1 MIKEYKLIAIL
12 LAVAVLGIMA
22 FYLPTGII
30 IAQDKSASQ
39 TTPDDAITVPAENPP
54 SGSPTG
60 RPSGPPAKNSDSP
73 DPENLPVEII
83 TPTHQV
89 LPIFKM
95 GDELKVD
102 EEQKW
107 DGTVIIRTDGVPQSY
122 PYSKVVSLQY
132 TEKLALITADQ
143 LNFKSERSYLSSF
156 IKSYMPDDGKKTLAI
171 SLEGKTLALE
181 SKNYQ
186 IIAYEKIAP
195 KEDNIIN
202 DDYSY
207 VNSFN
212 WFYACL
218 PGVDS
223 TVAVG
228 ASYPIKSDELAR
240 VIFKGY
246 YNEKTC
252 VVIGN
257 GVLEEVTKSRK
268 TLSARMLI
276 NVKIKQKVG
285 DTESNVELI
294 GFCKLV
300 SGGDAPSLEMEIS
313 GPFTITKSP
322 ITQNGKKILL
332 STSGNLR
339 VKSRVALSPAS
350 RFGGTDGGKK

>member
-1 MIKEYKLIAIL
+1 MRKEYRLMAVL
-12 LAVAVLGIMA
+12 LSVAVLGIMA
-22 FYLPTGII
+22 FSQPIGRIT
-30 IAQDKSASQ
+30 AEDKSTSQ
-39 TTPDDAITVPAENPP
+39 TSPDDSIPVPAENPP
-54 SGSPTG
+54 VE
-60 RPSGPPAKNSDSP
+60 KNGSP
-73 DPENLPVEII
+73 DPETLPVEII
-83 TPTHQV
+83 TPTHLV

-107 DGTVIIRTDGVPQSY
+107 DGTVVIRTDGVPQSY
-122 PYSKVVSLQY
+122 SYSKIVAQQY

-143 LNFKSERSYLSSF
+143 INFKSERSYLSSVV
-156 IKSYMPDDGKKTLAI
+156 KSHMPDEGKKTLVT
-171 SLEGKTLALE
+171 SLEGKTLALD

-186 IIAYEKIAP
+186 IVAYEKIAP
-195 KEDNIIN
+195 KEANIIN

-218 PGVDS
+218 PGADAA
-223 TVAVG
+223 VAVG
-228 ASYPIKSDELAR
+228 ASYPIKSNELAR
-240 VIFKGY
+240 VIFKGH
-246 YNEKTC
+246 YNEKSC

-268 TLSARMLI
+268 ILSARMLI
-276 NVKIKQKVG
+276 SVKIKQKVG

-322 ITQNGKKILL
+322 ITQDGKKILS

-350 RFGGTDGGKK
+350 RFGGTDDGKK